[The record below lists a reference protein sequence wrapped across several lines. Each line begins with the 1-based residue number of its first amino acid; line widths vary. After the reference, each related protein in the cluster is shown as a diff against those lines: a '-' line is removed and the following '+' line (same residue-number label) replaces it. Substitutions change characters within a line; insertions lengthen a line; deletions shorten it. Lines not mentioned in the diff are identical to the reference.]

1 MIEAFNISPREEN
14 NDIREINI
22 TAKPLSKAPLNGIL
36 KACNIPPST
45 DSLNA
50 HSAVI
55 LIIAND
61 LSSEVRFSKVLIV
74 TCFNYSFNDSRLI

>member
-1 MIEAFNISPREEN
+1 MIEALSISPREEN

-22 TAKPLSKAPLNGIL
+22 TAKPLSNAPLKGTL

-50 HSAVI
+50 HNAVI
-55 LIIAND
+55 RIIAND
-61 LSSEVRFSKVLIV
+61 LLRDVRFSKVLIIGPALTIV
-74 TCFNYSFNDSRLI
+74 LMIPN